1 MIPISSAAARAIVPA
16 DGWPVARVAPSGK
29 VSRTA
34 SVIIRRIIGLLVR
47 IRQTGVVVWSNGNLG
62 KYIICLTSY
71 YNMRQRPTRATSSG
85 EPSARVDEPQRVVH
99 ASAPEGGGVAAV
111 ALGHELAVPHI
122 ALRACEA
129 AHMLIDK
136 PCIIVP
142 FHIST

>member
-1 MIPISSAAARAIVPA
+1 MS
-16 DGWPVARVAPSGK
+16 
-29 VSRTA
+29 
-34 SVIIRRIIGLLVR
+34 IGLTIVATAPGIVATSQIRGVFKTLVGVR
-47 IRQTGVVVWSNGNLG
+47 EAGVVVWFDGNLG

-71 YNMRQRPTRATSSG
+71 YNMRQRPARATSSG